1 MLAHSLHRFQKRTLS
16 VNLKVKIK
24 IHLFHTG
31 RFIPWLNE
39 FPKTILQNL
48 SHVSIKAIHDTKRS
62 TISVNNIPNDIAHW
76 GKMIFILTIK
86 VITKYE
92 GQK

>member
-1 MLAHSLHRFQKRTLS
+1 MDLNYVSSSLHQFKKKSTLS

-24 IHLFHTG
+24 INFYTAC
-31 RFIPWLNE
+31 FIPCLNE
-39 FPKTILQNL
+39 FPKIILQNL

-76 GKMIFILTIK
+76 GEIISIL
-86 VITKYE
+86 VISH
-92 GQK
+92 